1 MKRAGAALAALVAA
15 ALAVGTAHALEAAA
29 KLSEAL
35 RVHGRAEVTLRYS
48 LPGAPGAKARVV
60 YGSLALE
67 PPDRVR
73 LDVPASGER
82 IVASA
87 AGGAWLQPGT
97 KQLLRF
103 GPRQAAPALRWWR
116 VLLGEG
122 GAVRERRLAPGC
134 FGLALADAAGVA
146 DSATVWLDGRGLPAR
161 LQVGDGDEA
170 VTYRLS
176 GWRFPRAR
184 GAKGFTL
191 TAPPG
196 FETIDVP

>member
-1 MKRAGAALAALVAA
+1 MRLAHAALLTL
-15 ALAVGTAHALEAAA
+15 ALAVVAPPARALESSA
-29 KLSEAL
+29 KLTESMRAS
-35 RVHGRAEVTLRYS
+35 GRAEVTLRYT
-48 LPGAPGAKARVV
+48 LPAAPGGRARVV

-82 IVASA
+82 IVAGH
-87 AGGAWLQPGT
+87 AGGAWLQPAT
-97 KQLLRF
+97 RQLLRF

-116 VLLGEG
+116 VLLGDG
-122 GAVRERRLAPGC
+122 GAVRERRVGAGRWVLV
-134 FGLALADAAGVA
+134 LADAAGVA
-146 DSATVWLDGRGLPAR
+146 DSATVWLDGRGLPSR
-161 LQVGDGDEA
+161 LQVGEGEEA